1 MNSED
6 IKSYPTDCAPSYIP
20 NNLTS
25 NNNMLYFIHNSESQP
40 RIMQINKKLFE
51 ANNNTKYVGPFNNN
65 ETYEMYFAKIYF

>member
-40 RIMQINKKLFE
+40 RIMQINKNYSKLIITL
-51 ANNNTKYVGPFNNN
+51 NMLVLLIIMKLTKC
-65 ETYEMYFAKIYF
+65 YFVKIYF